1 LHYFSLSLSLS
12 LFSVHNDKV
21 PDPSSTEVIKVED
34 IQGIAWEKLP
44 ITREN
49 YRLARLEQYKNYE
62 NVPNSSEEATKV
74 CL

>member
-1 LHYFSLSLSLS
+1 
-12 LFSVHNDKV
+12 
-21 PDPSSTEVIKVED
+21 VIKVKD
-34 IQGIAWEKLP
+34 IQGIAWDKLP